1 MSCLQLYKTFGR
13 SMHHEANYHNSR
25 VFELRILAVTSFNF
39 NNRNAWPLF
48 YDLVAFSSHNGY
60 T

>member
-13 SMHHEANYHNSR
+13 SMHHEANHHNSR

-39 NNRNAWPLF
+39 NNRNPGR
-48 YDLVAFSSHNGY
+48 FSM

>member
-1 MSCLQLYKTFGR
+1 
-13 SMHHEANYHNSR
+13 MHHEANHHNSR

-39 NNRNAWPLF
+39 NNRNPGR
-48 YDLVAFSSHNGY
+48 FSM